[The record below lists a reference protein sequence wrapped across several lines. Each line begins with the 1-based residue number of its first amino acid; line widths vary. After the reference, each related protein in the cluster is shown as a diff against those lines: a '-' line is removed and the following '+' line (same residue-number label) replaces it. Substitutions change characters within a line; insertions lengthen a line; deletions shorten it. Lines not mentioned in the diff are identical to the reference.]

1 MPHFALFLLKVRSL
15 DHEELK
21 EYIGIPNKAPQLLLR
36 YCCAFLVPVFLFMTM
51 QPRFLSACILGQLC
65 LQHVMFYM
73 VVSIPYPFFEPT
85 NHIDCWHVPYN
96 CNRTTTKTL
105 LSPMDIKGTRG
116 PPGSQLDT
124 CCDFLLGYRQS
135 HCDRVEAKAHPGHLV
150 VGEIFFAWF
159 IF

>member
-73 VVSIPYPFFEPT
+73 VVSITYPFFEPT

-96 CNRTTTKTL
+96 CDRTTTKTL
-105 LSPMDIKGTRG
+105 LSPMVGTALAGLQDLTRRLTWGAPRAILNETASSKANISWTTSIK
-116 PPGSQLDT
+116 SME
-124 CCDFLLGYRQS
+124 F
-135 HCDRVEAKAHPGHLV
+135 
-150 VGEIFFAWF
+150 
-159 IF
+159 